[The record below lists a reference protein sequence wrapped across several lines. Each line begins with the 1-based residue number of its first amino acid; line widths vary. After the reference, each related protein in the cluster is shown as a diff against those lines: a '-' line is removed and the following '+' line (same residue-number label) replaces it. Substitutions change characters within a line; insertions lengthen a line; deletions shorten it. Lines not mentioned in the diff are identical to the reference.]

1 MFSRVRT
8 PAAPPPGQGDQDG
21 GSTSSNQGG
30 GGGGWM
36 SNIFGRV
43 MVKVEEAISPR
54 VVQPSEGSGSKSW
67 ACSSGVIS
75 SLTHFERIS
84 LNAMEERVLPPEIRL
99 KIVFAQANA
108 VEEEEE
114 RLEADVERL
123 DGLVRT
129 LALYGILERNSM
141 DSTTSDKLT
150 PDRERE
156 LGKMLVA
163 AVQLELFR
171 MLDDICEAGDVEN
184 ELFDDLCADTI
195 QDGRRLGFIFMTV
208 ELLLSPG
215 SGYKRLLQ
223 LRKDQILEEIADVA
237 GLRSLGGHDCQRSS
251 SESSARGSPSH
262 EPRKRVAA
270 MDSDCGSPGSAAG
283 GPGLQIA
290 GGNRSASANLD
301 EKSPSPS
308 SPRPDSSRSPSPENG
323 HRRTQTQ
330 RVRDLL
336 SSIDGLVQES
346 EEALTGMPS
355 LAPNGPNENGAAAAA
370 AAAAG
375 RGSAPSRSVRGF
387 KRQSTGAV
395 DSRSGPSSRLS
406 LRTPPPLDGEGDGS
420 SHSDR
425 AFFPNERDWRGS
437 RFGSATTPPPE
448 LAAAR
453 RASVVPAAP
462 GAEEEDD
469 PASADMLLAEVDWL
483 IAGTNAALGVGN
495 TKDTLEE
502 TPDKRGASPKTGGV
516 SESPE
521 ATLSGREGG
530 EGVGGDLIGID
541 GLEITPDKRELSPK
555 RHDAPES
562 ADATRVAGE
571 ARMEEEGE
579 ASLPDE
585 EASPAA
591 LGVVQ
596 KALGEGGIG
605 AEDSADEQRAGSP
618 LPSSEAA
625 LTSSPSP
632 ETRVSGSS
640 PDSAEKTALV
650 SLPPTEA
657 GSLEGDDDGAGVV
670 PDPDDGAG
678 VPPSEEEPAV
688 GAGGS
693 VEGGGDQGEQPAD
706 DVTAKSSSDGEPAAD
721 GAPGDVSDHV
731 RTGQEKEEE
740 EKSEKPA
747 LDAVVEPSVASGV
760 RQEGEQDG
768 GVALGAGIERGSLDP
783 SQEEVGDIGRGEPA
797 VPEADEEGATPSEA
811 AGVRQQ
817 GGATVTLSSTSA
829 AGTSSGSGADDST
842 GGLKES
848 AAETEF
854 SREMG
859 RGSAGGGPSPLVV
872 EAEVE
877 AVSAGED
884 TQSVV
889 ISGHGPENGIENGIQ
904 NGLQKGPLGNSSEQG
919 GGGSVLVANG
929 PGAEEEAQVPVFE
942 EIEL

>member
-8 PAAPPPGQGDQDG
+8 PAAPPPREGDQDG

-114 RLEADVERL
+114 RLEADVKRL

-129 LALYGILERNSM
+129 LALYGILERDSM

-195 QDGRRLGFIFMTV
+195 QDGRRSGFIFMTA

-262 EPRKRVAA
+262 GPRKRVAA

-290 GGNRSASANLD
+290 GGNRSTSANLD
-301 EKSPSPS
+301 ERSPSPS

-346 EEALTGMPS
+346 EEALTGMTS
-355 LAPNGPNENGAAAAA
+355 LAPNGPRENGAAAAA
-370 AAAAG
+370 AATG
-375 RGSAPSRSVRGF
+375 GGSAPSRSVRGF

-406 LRTPPPLDGEGDGS
+406 LRTPPPLDGGGDGS

-437 RFGSATTPPPE
+437 QFGSATTPPPE

-483 IAGTNAALGVGN
+483 IAGTNAALGGN
-495 TKDTLEE
+495 TKRLLEE
-502 TPDKRGASPKTGGV
+502 TPDKRGASPKTEGA
-516 SESPE
+516 SESLEAPE
-521 ATLSGREGG
+521 AALSGREGG

-585 EASPAA
+585 EASPGA
-591 LGVVQ
+591 LGVLQ
-596 KALGEGGIG
+596 KARGEGSIG

-618 LPSSEAA
+618 LPSSEVA

-657 GSLEGDDDGAGVV
+657 GSLEVDDDGAGVV
-670 PDPDDGAG
+670 PNPDDGAG
-678 VPPSEEEPAV
+678 VPPSVGEPAV

-693 VEGGGDQGEQPAD
+693 VEGGGGQGEQPAD
-706 DVTAKSSSDGEPAAD
+706 DVTAKSSSDGVPAAD
-721 GAPGDVSDHV
+721 SAPEDVSDDV
-731 RTGQEKEEE
+731 KTRQEEEEEEE
-740 EKSEKPA
+740 EKNEKPA

-768 GVALGAGIERGSLDP
+768 GVVLGAGIERGSLDP

-797 VPEADEEGATPSEA
+797 VPEADEEGVMPSEA
-811 AGVRQQ
+811 ARVRQQ
-817 GGATVTLSSTSA
+817 SGATVAVSSRGA
-829 AGTSSGSGADDST
+829 AGTSSSSDADDST

-859 RGSAGGGPSPLVV
+859 RGCAGSGPSPLVV

-877 AVSAGED
+877 VV
-884 TQSVV
+884 SVV
-889 ISGHGPENGIENGIQ
+889 IADHGPENGIENGGQ
-904 NGLQKGPLGNSSEQG
+904 NGPHKGPLGSSSEQG
-919 GGGSVLVANG
+919 GGGSVVVANG
-929 PGAEEEAQVPVFE
+929 PGAEEETQVPVFE

>member
-1 MFSRVRT
+1 
-8 PAAPPPGQGDQDG
+8 
-21 GSTSSNQGG
+21 
-30 GGGGWM
+30 
-36 SNIFGRV
+36 
-43 MVKVEEAISPR
+43 
-54 VVQPSEGSGSKSW
+54 
-67 ACSSGVIS
+67 
-75 SLTHFERIS
+75 
-84 LNAMEERVLPPEIRL
+84 
-99 KIVFAQANA
+99 
-108 VEEEEE
+108 
-114 RLEADVERL
+114 
-123 DGLVRT
+123 
-129 LALYGILERNSM
+129 
-141 DSTTSDKLT
+141 SDKLA
-150 PDRERE
+150 PDREVE

-163 AVQLELFR
+163 AVQLELFQ

-195 QDGRRLGFIFMTV
+195 QDGRRSGFIFMTA

-223 LRKDQILEEIADVA
+223 LRKNQILEEIADVA

-262 EPRKRVAA
+262 GPRKPVAA

-346 EEALTGMPS
+346 EEALTGIPS
-355 LAPNGPNENGAAAAA
+355 LAPNGPHENGAAAAS
-370 AAAAG
+370 AG
-375 RGSAPSRSVRGF
+375 STSSRGRSVRGF

-406 LRTPPPLDGEGDGS
+406 LRTPPPRDGEGDGS

-462 GAEEEDD
+462 GADEEDD

-495 TKDTLEE
+495 TKRHLEE
-502 TPDKRGASPKTGGV
+502 TPDKRGASPKAGGT

-530 EGVGGDLIGID
+530 EGVGADLIGND

-555 RHDAPES
+555 RNDAPES

-571 ARMEEEGE
+571 TQMEEEEEGG

-605 AEDSADEQRAGSP
+605 AEDSADEQRVGSP

-625 LTSSPSP
+625 LTASPSP

-640 PDSAEKTALV
+640 PASAEKTALA
-650 SLPPTEA
+650 SSPPTEA

-670 PDPDDGAG
+670 PNQDDGAG
-678 VPPSEEEPAV
+678 VPLSEEEPAV

-693 VEGGGDQGEQPAD
+693 VEGGGDQAEQSAV
-706 DVTAKSSSDGEPAAD
+706 DVTATSSGDGVLAAD
-721 GAPGDVSDHV
+721 SAPGDASDVV
-731 RTGQEKEEE
+731 RAGQEEQEEE
-740 EKSEKPA
+740 E
-747 LDAVVEPSVASGV
+747 
-760 RQEGEQDG
+760 
-768 GVALGAGIERGSLDP
+768 
-783 SQEEVGDIGRGEPA
+783 
-797 VPEADEEGATPSEA
+797 
-811 AGVRQQ
+811 
-817 GGATVTLSSTSA
+817 
-829 AGTSSGSGADDST
+829 
-842 GGLKES
+842 
-848 AAETEF
+848 
-854 SREMG
+854 
-859 RGSAGGGPSPLVV
+859 
-872 EAEVE
+872 
-877 AVSAGED
+877 
-884 TQSVV
+884 
-889 ISGHGPENGIENGIQ
+889 
-904 NGLQKGPLGNSSEQG
+904 
-919 GGGSVLVANG
+919 
-929 PGAEEEAQVPVFE
+929 
-942 EIEL
+942 

>member
-8 PAAPPPGQGDQDG
+8 PAAPPPGEGDQDG

-141 DSTTSDKLT
+141 DSTTADKLT

-195 QDGRRLGFIFMTV
+195 QDGRRSGFIFMTV

-262 EPRKRVAA
+262 GPRKRVAA

-355 LAPNGPNENGAAAAA
+355 LAPNGPHENGAAAG
-370 AAAAG
+370 AG
-375 RGSAPSRSVRGF
+375 AGGSAPSRSVRGF

-406 LRTPPPLDGEGDGS
+406 LRTPPPLDGEGGGS

-495 TKDTLEE
+495 TKCLLEE
-502 TPDKRGASPKTGGV
+502 APDKRGASPKTGGA

-521 ATLSGREGG
+521 ATLSGREGK

-571 ARMEEEGE
+571 TPMEEEEE

-585 EASPAA
+585 ERSSGA

-596 KALGEGGIG
+596 KALGEGSIG

-625 LTSSPSP
+625 LTYSPSP

-650 SLPPTEA
+650 LLPPTEA
-657 GSLEGDDDGAGVV
+657 GSLEVDDNGAGVV
-670 PDPDDGAG
+670 PDLDDGAG
-678 VPPSEEEPAV
+678 VMPLEGVPAF
-688 GAGGS
+688 GARGS
-693 VEGGGDQGEQPAD
+693 VEGGEGQREQLAD
-706 DVTAKSSSDGEPAAD
+706 DVTATSCSDGVPAAD
-721 GAPGDVSDHV
+721 SAPGDVSDDV
-731 RTGQEKEEE
+731 KTGQEVEEE
-740 EKSEKPA
+740 DKSEKPA

-760 RQEGEQDG
+760 REEGEQDG
-768 GVALGAGIERGSLDP
+768 GVVLGAGIERGSLDP

-797 VPEADEEGATPSEA
+797 VLEADEEGLMPSEA

-817 GGATVTLSSTSA
+817 GRVTVTLSSKGA
-829 AGTSSGSGADDST
+829 AGTSSGSDADDST
-842 GGLKES
+842 RGLKES

-859 RGSAGGGPSPLVV
+859 RGSAGDGPSPLVF

-877 AVSAGED
+877 GVSAGED

-889 ISGHGPENGIENGIQ
+889 FSDHGPENGIGNGGQ
-904 NGLQKGPLGNSSEQG
+904 NGFQKGPLGSSSEQG
-919 GGGSVLVANG
+919 GGGSVVVANG
-929 PGAEEEAQVPVFE
+929 PGAEEETQVPVFE

>member
-1 MFSRVRT
+1 
-8 PAAPPPGQGDQDG
+8 
-21 GSTSSNQGG
+21 
-30 GGGGWM
+30 
-36 SNIFGRV
+36 
-43 MVKVEEAISPR
+43 
-54 VVQPSEGSGSKSW
+54 
-67 ACSSGVIS
+67 
-75 SLTHFERIS
+75 
-84 LNAMEERVLPPEIRL
+84 
-99 KIVFAQANA
+99 
-108 VEEEEE
+108 
-114 RLEADVERL
+114 
-123 DGLVRT
+123 
-129 LALYGILERNSM
+129 
-141 DSTTSDKLT
+141 
-150 PDRERE
+150 
-156 LGKMLVA
+156 
-163 AVQLELFR
+163 
-171 MLDDICEAGDVEN
+171 
-184 ELFDDLCADTI
+184 
-195 QDGRRLGFIFMTV
+195 
-208 ELLLSPG
+208 
-215 SGYKRLLQ
+215 
-223 LRKDQILEEIADVA
+223 
-237 GLRSLGGHDCQRSS
+237 
-251 SESSARGSPSH
+251 
-262 EPRKRVAA
+262 

-355 LAPNGPNENGAAAAA
+355 LAADGPHENGAAAAA
-370 AAAAG
+370 ATG
-375 RGSAPSRSVRGF
+375 GGSAPSRSVRGF
-387 KRQSTGAV
+387 KRRSTGAV

-425 AFFPNERDWRGS
+425 AFFSNERDWRGS

-462 GAEEEDD
+462 GGEEEDD

-495 TKDTLEE
+495 TKRTLEE
-502 TPDKRGASPKTGGV
+502 TPDKRGASPKTGGA

-571 ARMEEEGE
+571 TRMEEGE

-585 EASPAA
+585 EASPATPGA
-591 LGVVQ
+591 VQ

-605 AEDSADEQRAGSP
+605 AGDSADEQRAGSP
-618 LPSSEAA
+618 VPSSEAA

-640 PDSAEKTALV
+640 PDSAEKTVLV

-657 GSLEGDDDGAGVV
+657 GSLEGEYDGAGVV
-670 PDPDDGAG
+670 PDPDDGAV
-678 VPPSEEEPAV
+678 VPPSEGEPAV

-693 VEGGGDQGEQPAD
+693 VEGGGGRGEQPAD
-706 DVTAKSSSDGEPAAD
+706 DVTAKSSSDGVTAAD
-721 GAPGDVSDHV
+721 SAPGDVSSDV
-731 RTGQEKEEE
+731 KTGQEEEE
-740 EKSEKPA
+740 EEENSEKPA

-760 RQEGEQDG
+760 QQEGEQDG
-768 GVALGAGIERGSLDP
+768 GVVLGPGIKRGSLDP

-817 GGATVTLSSTSA
+817 GGATVALSSKSA
-829 AGTSSGSGADDST
+829 AGTSSGSDADDST
-842 GGLKES
+842 GGLKEATS
-848 AAETEF
+848 EMEF

-859 RGSAGGGPSPLVV
+859 RRGAGGGPSPLVV

-877 AVSAGED
+877 VVSSGED
-884 TQSVV
+884 TQSVE
-889 ISGHGPENGIENGIQ
+889 ISDHGPENGIENGGQ
-904 NGLQKGPLGNSSEQG
+904 NGLQKGPLGSSSEQG
-919 GGGSVLVANG
+919 GGGSVVVANG
-929 PGAEEEAQVPVFE
+929 PGAKEETQVPVFE